1 MLLLLGLPVPDNLF
15 VRIQQQ
21 FSSNAVLCL
30 FIALRKHSV
39 ILAGA
44 AHCTVKHDTCLTFYR
59 IEHIEKILLNLLLPN
74 SLIYTYNP
82 CNKLFIIAEKET
94 AYPVLL
100 YMAAKGNDYVDIHYV
115 NRICMEILFTVSREI
130 YRYNVHPE
138 KLMSEHNYHY
148 MDVFDKPALESK
160 LDFLLG
166 IFELFMQECGTQ
178 KETVSKTGEL
188 ARMVKCIVDEEYMS
202 NLISLEYVAEKV
214 HKNPS
219 YISKVFKNEFDCNF
233 SSYVTDRRL
242 EKSKELL
249 ADPLVKVYE
258 IAEELG
264 WADVSNFIKVFKKK
278 FGISPDEYR
287 KVASGM
293 TDSRR

>member
-1 MLLLLGLPVPDNLF
+1 MFRD
-15 VRIQQQ
+15 
-21 FSSNAVLCL
+21 A
-30 FIALRKHSV
+30 
-39 ILAGA
+39 
-44 AHCTVKHDTCLTFYR
+44 
-59 IEHIEKILLNLLLPN
+59 
-74 SLIYTYNP
+74 
-82 CNKLFIIAEKET
+82 AEK
-94 AYPVLL
+94 
-100 YMAAKGNDYVDIHYV
+100 GNGYVDIHYV

-138 KLMSEHNYHY
+138 KLMNEHNYHY
-148 MDVFDKPALESK
+148 MDVFDNPTLEGK
-160 LDFLLG
+160 LDFLMG

-178 KETVSKTGEL
+178 KETISKTGEL
-188 ARMVKCIVDEEYMS
+188 ARMVKRIVDEEYMS

-287 KVASGM
+287 KVAFGM

>member
-1 MLLLLGLPVPDNLF
+1 
-15 VRIQQQ
+15 
-21 FSSNAVLCL
+21 
-30 FIALRKHSV
+30 
-39 ILAGA
+39 
-44 AHCTVKHDTCLTFYR
+44 
-59 IEHIEKILLNLLLPN
+59 
-74 SLIYTYNP
+74 
-82 CNKLFIIAEKET
+82 
-94 AYPVLL
+94 
-100 YMAAKGNDYVDIHYV
+100 
-115 NRICMEILFTVSREI
+115 
-130 YRYNVHPE
+130 
-138 KLMSEHNYHY
+138 
-148 MDVFDKPALESK
+148 
-160 LDFLLG
+160 
-166 IFELFMQECGTQ
+166 
-178 KETVSKTGEL
+178 
-188 ARMVKCIVDEEYMS
+188 MVKRIVDEEYMS

-258 IAEELG
+258 IAEVLG